1 MPSLKWQWF
10 HDDRSYGF
18 FRYIHMHSWGRLTLL
33 LPGRGSD
40 EVGFESIF
48 EARSG
53 GCGEGEGLAV
63 VASRKQVRHGKELVL
78 S

>member
-1 MPSLKWQWF
+1 
-10 HDDRSYGF
+10 
-18 FRYIHMHSWGRLTLL
+18 MHSWGRLTLL
-33 LPGRGSD
+33 LPGGGSD
-40 EVGFESIF
+40 EVGFESVF

-63 VASRKQVRHGKELVL
+63 VPSRRQVSHGKELVL